1 MKDVLTTGEIA
12 KLCGVNFRT
21 VIRWIDK
28 GYIEAYKLP
37 GRGDNRVTRENV
49 IKFMRANDMPIPP
62 ELGEAN
68 TGDSR
73 VETAVPEVA
82 EVAKEQ
88 ASRRVLIVEDDEL
101 MARSMERTLAR
112 AGYLTAIA
120 SNGIE
125 AGIQLE
131 SHKPAAITLDLQM
144 PGMSG
149 FELLE
154 VIRGNACYGHI
165 KILVV
170 SAAGKARET
179 ELRALGADNV
189 LDKPFKNKELLSSL
203 KALIAD

>member
-1 MKDVLTTGEIA
+1 MKETFTTGEIA

-28 GYIEAYKLP
+28 GYIDAYKLP

-49 IKFMRANDMPIPP
+49 VKFMCDNNMPIPA
-62 ELGEAN
+62 EL
-68 TGDSR
+68 TSDH
-73 VETAVPEVA
+73 TAKSVA
-82 EVAKEQ
+82 VGADPKPQ
-88 ASRRVLIVEDDEL
+88 RQTQPAVRLLIVEDEDL
-101 MARSMERTLAR
+101 MARSIERSAKR

-120 SNGIE
+120 KNGIE

-131 SHKPAAITLDLQM
+131 AHRPDVITLDLQM

-154 VIRGNACYGHI
+154 VIRANEAYGHI

-170 SAAGKARET
+170 SAAGKEREG
-179 ELRALGADNV
+179 ELKVLGADQV
-189 LDKPFKNKELLSSL
+189 LDKPFKNQELLG
-203 KALIAD
+203 ALQALVTS